1 MAKRQVTW
9 FKREKD
15 VIYIN
20 PFEFDNNEKIVDYM
34 VDKIDMERK
43 DNEQFEGYICKFR
56 GFKKGYR
63 TFG

>member
-20 PFEFDNNEKIVDYM
+20 PLEFENNEKIVDYM
-34 VDKIDMERK
+34 VEKIDTERK
-43 DNEQFEGYICKFR
+43 DNEQFE
-56 GFKKGYR
+56 
-63 TFG
+63 